1 MKPRPYFCAAA
12 IACFLSTC
20 FAEAAGG
27 LPERFV
33 VQRDTPKGSEVVRFL
48 CKFGEAGTI
57 RCDLSQ
63 ISVNYYEWSEQSL
76 GKPEPTRCHITSG
89 TWTSQVYEPIE
100 LGRWRRNEKGLCGAL
115 IETEL
120 VAEIRRIS
128 MRETTVINP
137 GFKPD
142 DLGCRSYGPAGTVK
156 VYRPVME
163 SLPVPTACSSVVID
177 PY

>member
-1 MKPRPYFCAAA
+1 MPLKHFVCAAL
-12 IACFLSTC
+12 IAWFASTC
-20 FAEAAGG
+20 FAQGTTG

-33 VQRDTPKGSEVVRFL
+33 VQLDTPRSSEVVRFL
-48 CKFGEAGTI
+48 CKFGEAGSI

-63 ISVNYYEWSEQSL
+63 ISVNYYEWSDKSPET
-76 GKPEPTRCHITSG
+76 PEPKRCHITSG
-89 TWTSQVYEPIE
+89 TWTSQVYEPVK
-100 LGRWRRNEKGLCGAL
+100 LGRWRRTESGLCGAS

-120 VAEIRRIS
+120 IAEGGQVS
-128 MRETTVINP
+128 MREKTVANP

-156 VYRPVME
+156 VYKPVVE
-163 SLPVPTACSSVVID
+163 SLPVPRACSSVVID